1 MGVPIPPNVVMVTV
15 KTEDGVMERFLDP
28 LQIDFIVDRYQ
39 GLTLSLM
46 DGQVWTVK
54 ENMKELTARIRKAN
68 QP

>member
-1 MGVPIPPNVVMVTV
+1 MGMPIPPNKVMVTV
-15 KTEDGVMERFLDP
+15 KMEEGVIERFLDP
-28 LQIDFIVDRYQ
+28 LQIDFIVERYQ

-68 QP
+68 LP

>member
-1 MGVPIPPNVVMVTV
+1 
-15 KTEDGVMERFLDP
+15 MERFLDP

>member
-1 MGVPIPPNVVMVTV
+1 MEMPIPPNEVMVTV
-15 KTEDGVMERFLDP
+15 KTEEGDKERFLDP

-39 GLTLSLM
+39 GLTLYLM
-46 DGQVWTVK
+46 GGQVWTVK

>member
-1 MGVPIPPNVVMVTV
+1 MGMPIPPNKVMVTV
-15 KTEDGVMERFLDP
+15 KMEEGVIERFLDP
-28 LQIDFIVDRYQ
+28 LQIDFIVERYQ

-54 ENMKELTARIRKAN
+54 ESMKELTARIRKAN